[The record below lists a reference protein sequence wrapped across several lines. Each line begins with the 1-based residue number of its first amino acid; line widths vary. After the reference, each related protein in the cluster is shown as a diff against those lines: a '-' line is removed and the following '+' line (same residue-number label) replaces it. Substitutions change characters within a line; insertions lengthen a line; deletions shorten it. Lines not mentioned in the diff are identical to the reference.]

1 MMLDLLEPVGDWL
14 KNGTSDR
21 DRLKEALESI
31 PDWLKDTSGS
41 PSWAEGKPEGARSP
55 SWFGDG
61 SGPSWLKD
69 EPEGNPDGATPE
81 ASSGRNWLDTF
92 GTLEGTRDLVSG
104 LNAMTWQVIGET
116 MGSSIQCTRDYG
128 NRFDE
133 LDAARDGR
141 MREHLG
147 RSIREQFDLD
157 LETIAC
163 RLAISDGNVAP
174 EELALINGALGTSL
188 DETALRERAASA
200 TPAGDEEFFGTPPQS
215 FVAAVV
221 YDNLL
226 FAETK
231 NADDS
236 CAELLLRTL
245 KTLCEEILIC
255 DGSMAD
261 DEVDHFTALMTAVQE
276 LLVEKLDS
284 WEGKPRIS
292 TLALS
297 PRYDNIGTDSAA
309 ASAAGATSAANA
321 QGKTAEDAQAKK
333 EAKSEAADAEDEATL
348 EELLEEL
355 NSLTGMK
362 QVKEEISS
370 LVNLARIQKA
380 REEHGIKQNA
390 LSLHLVFY
398 GNPGTGKT
406 TVARLVSRFYKK
418 LGILSKGH
426 LVEVDRSGLVAGY
439 VGQTAL
445 KTAEVIEKALG
456 GVLFI
461 DEAYALLDTSSGV
474 EALAVLV
481 KAMEDHKGE
490 LVVMFAG
497 YEAEMRAFVDANP
510 GLASRIGYQ
519 FHFEDYKPEE
529 LRDMF
534 VRKMEAAGFVLGEG
548 VDEQALALMRY
559 FHNVEN
565 FGNGRF
571 VDRVIQ
577 ETIAGR
583 ANRDADDVH
592 EVAACDLPTTEAM
605 CKLVASTVYDPS
617 DVSGDEA
624 LRRVASHE
632 VGHALVGLEE
642 TGRTDIVTITIEQ
655 EGTGALGY
663 VQHEK
668 VGGPLPTAADLRARL
683 AMLLA
688 GMAAEQMVYGAYSA
702 GNSSDLEQATS
713 LARAYVATY
722 GMSDAGFVQYVR
734 PSSQKA
740 TPVSDLPEDVRAQ
753 MKDLLDGA
761 FVRAGEVLATNR
773 AKFERMVD
781 YILEKGTATGEQL
794 IAVWKGEEPAAD
806 EGPAA
811 GAAGAANEEPATDA
825 ADNVSAADNESKGS
839 PLAHSAD
846 EEGEDAR

>member
-261 DEVDHFTALMTAVQE
+261 DEVNHFTTLMTAVQE

-297 PRYDNIGTDSAA
+297 PRCDNIGTDSAA

-321 QGKTAEDAQAKK
+321 QGETAEDAQAKK

-461 DEAYALLDTSSGV
+461 DEAYALSVHRGEADFGQEAIDTLLKG
-474 EALAVLV
+474 
-481 KAMEDHKGE
+481 MEDHRDD
-490 LVVMFAG
+490 LVVIVAG
-497 YEAEMRAFVDANP
+497 YTEPMQTFLDSNP
-510 GLASRIGYQ
+510 GLRSRFNKFIL
-519 FHFEDYKPEE
+519 FEDFTPDELLEIFKSQCKKNSMEPTEE
-529 LRDMF
+529 AC
-534 VRKMEAAGFVLGEG
+534 EAAG
-548 VDEQALALMRY
+548 AY
-559 FHNVEN
+559 FAELVERHDPS
-565 FGNGRF
+565 FANGRTVRNF
-571 VDRVIQ
+571 FEDTLTCQ
-577 ETIAGR
+577 
-583 ANRDADDVH
+583 ANRLAS
-592 EVAACDLPTTEAM
+592 ETE
-605 CKLVASTVYDPS
+605 LTR
-617 DVSGDEA
+617 EA
-624 LRRVASHE
+624 LVE
-632 VGHALVGLEE
+632 ITLD
-642 TGRTDIVTITIEQ
+642 DIEAAKLKDK
-655 EGTGALGY
+655 GA
-663 VQHEK
+663 
-668 VGGPLPTAADLRARL
+668 
-683 AMLLA
+683 
-688 GMAAEQMVYGAYSA
+688 
-702 GNSSDLEQATS
+702 
-713 LARAYVATY
+713 
-722 GMSDAGFVQYVR
+722 
-734 PSSQKA
+734 
-740 TPVSDLPEDVRAQ
+740 ED
-753 MKDLLDGA
+753 
-761 FVRAGEVLATNR
+761 
-773 AKFERMVD
+773 
-781 YILEKGTATGEQL
+781 
-794 IAVWKGEEPAAD
+794 
-806 EGPAA
+806 
-811 GAAGAANEEPATDA
+811 
-825 ADNVSAADNESKGS
+825 EST
-839 PLAHSAD
+839 H
-846 EEGEDAR
+846 